1 MSHIGTNKIGKVY
14 LGDTEI
20 AKAYLGSNLVY
31 QNGPAVTI
39 PYVTSGLVVYLDA
52 IWNNGLGK
60 HVSSTNT
67 WKDLSG
73 NGHDATGNKTISFS
87 DNYADLIRNSSF
99 SVDNLSISGAK
110 TIELVASFTDRNT
123 TNTGW
128 GQWGKNVYFLGM
140 SNYNCIVRKSNYS
153 SVAISSVY
161 YGSTAGV
168 PIHGCLRFS
177 SDKIELFGDLT
188 LKKTANTSD
197 YPSLEH
203 FDLNRKR
210 DVGTRACPGHAY
222 SLRIYNR
229 ALTDD
234 ELASNYA
241 IDIQR
246 FGFGN

>member
-1 MSHIGTNKIGKVY
+1 MSYLGTNKIDKVY
-14 LGDTEI
+14 LGNTEI

-39 PYVTSGLVVYLDA
+39 PYVTEGLMVYLDA

-60 HVSSTNT
+60 HVSSTKT

-73 NGHDATGNKTISFS
+73 NGYDATGNKTISFS

-99 SVDNLSISGAK
+99 SVNNLAVSGGI

-123 TNTGW
+123 SYFGW
-128 GQWGKNVYFLGM
+128 GQWGKNAFFFGLA
-140 SNYNCIVRKSNYS
+140 NYNCLVRKSNHS
-153 SVAISSVY
+153 TQLLGSTY

-168 PIHGCLRFS
+168 PVHGCLRFS
-177 SDKIELFGDLT
+177 GNKVELLGDLS
-188 LKKTANTSD
+188 LKGSVNSSD
-197 YPSLEH
+197 YPSLEY
-203 FDLNRKR
+203 FDLNYKR
-210 DVGTRACPGHAY
+210 DVNTRACPGHAY